1 MKNIFLAIL
10 FIVSY
15 VCNSQITKDKKVI
28 NVSSINRT
36 VTNNNSITAAPVNDN
51 CGSAILI
58 PIIDLNGTCLSG
70 YTTISA
76 SNDGTTPSCF
86 DRNNNVWFKFVA
98 QGPDIEVTI
107 NQNNSGGNPIV
118 NPQVAV
124 FSITGCPNTGY
135 TEMACGGYD
144 CHFCANYSEVWAIN
158 NCDGATSLT
167 VGNTY
172 YITVAAGKW
181 GTNGDFFICVN
192 NPAPNPI
199 GTDCSTATLL
209 CSNSTVSGNA
219 SLWGAQ
225 ELTTATNSDC
235 LNTCGEVNSS
245 WYVLN
250 VATSGTLAF
259 TISPTVGT
267 DDYDFAI
274 YKGATCTLGAPIS
287 CNYSS
292 TPGNTGL
299 ALVGGGGTSQGQGGT
314 VWNNYMNVIAG
325 DVYLVLVNGFT
336 PSANTYTMSFSGTA
350 TLGCTLPPI
359 LPIEL
364 LYFNSS
370 CDKSDGNTLSWASA
384 TETNNNYFTIDKSIN
399 GVTWDE
405 LAKMPG
411 AGNSTYARY
420 YSIKDIYSGES
431 LSYYRLSQTDYNGK
445 VTHLGVVAC
454 DGKKSSGV
462 KIYPNPTSDLLN
474 ILI

>member
-1 MKNIFLAIL
+1 
-10 FIVSY
+10 
-15 VCNSQITKDKKVI
+15 
-28 NVSSINRT
+28 
-36 VTNNNSITAAPVNDN
+36 
-51 CGSAILI
+51 
-58 PIIDLNGTCLSG
+58 
-70 YTTISA
+70 
-76 SNDGTTPSCF
+76 
-86 DRNNNVWFKFVA
+86 
-98 QGPDIEVTI
+98 
-107 NQNNSGGNPIV
+107 
-118 NPQVAV
+118 
-124 FSITGCPNTGY
+124 
-135 TEMACGGYD
+135 
-144 CHFCANYSEVWAIN
+144 
-158 NCDGATSLT
+158 
-167 VGNTY
+167 
-172 YITVAAGKW
+172 
-181 GTNGDFFICVN
+181 
-192 NPAPNPI
+192 
-199 GTDCSTATLL
+199 
-209 CSNSTVSGNA
+209 
-219 SLWGAQ
+219 
-225 ELTTATNSDC
+225 
-235 LNTCGEVNSS
+235 
-245 WYVLN
+245 VLN

-474 ILI
+474 ILIQGEEGTTTIKICNVIGQEISSFNVNNNELSAVNISSYAKGIYFVEVNSKHVQIKLIKK